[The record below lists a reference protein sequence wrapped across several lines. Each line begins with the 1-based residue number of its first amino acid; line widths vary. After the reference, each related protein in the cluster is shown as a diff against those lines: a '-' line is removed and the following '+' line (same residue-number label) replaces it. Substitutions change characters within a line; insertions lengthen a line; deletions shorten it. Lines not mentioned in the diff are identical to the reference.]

1 MQILLHLSDP
11 DHLARLA
18 SALSGLGDEI
28 LTAGSLDE
36 LKAAA
41 AGGAFDAVA
50 AEYSAEIGEWVETLE
65 EKRVVFLTD
74 RSVLGEVAALNPGIT
89 VLPLPGTALAVRC
102 VLSPATADDPA
113 CRLADY
119 QLLEIEA
126 LGRNTHLFSA
136 LQVSIARPVVLHL
149 LNQEY
154 DEDDESLRAF
164 LGDARAKAAV
174 SHDRIGTVYQALEEG
189 ACIFYTAER
198 LTGPTLADYASEGRR
213 LPVRLSIEVVRVLA
227 SATQHLEARQLCL
240 SPIELRHIHL
250 GGPEHNIPKL
260 ANTAVAGTPEAGH
273 HGAHFQH
280 SLAEVRSMIDPL
292 DPLAARVLN
301 WLDGYL
307 QVPPDQIN
315 LSQVVADVRRH
326 AAFPAGSTPD
336 LHPHTAPAAPPA
348 AAKSSRTIVVGVAAL
363 VAAVAVVAMLA
374 WLLRG
379 KDEQPKA
386 RETVQDL
393 GAALRIAGGDF
404 DHPQRATVHI
414 ASFSIDK
421 YEVTIGEYAA
431 FLDAIGQG
439 DPARFNHPSQPQ
451 RKTDHKPTDWD
462 AFHAA
467 AAQAGTY
474 MKARLTLDCPVFNV
488 DWWDAFAYAKWKQR
502 RLPTEDE
509 WELAVGG
516 PKWTRYPWGNSW
528 DPGQANCSDK
538 PDPVSGHT
546 WWCPVNLPATDVSA
560 EGILGLA
567 GNVSEWTD
575 SEQVHPDFPDRMAP
589 VVKGGSFTTTGSID
603 RTSRLR
609 VLNKNETQPWLGFR
623 TAATLGSPP

>member
-28 LTAGSLDE
+28 RTAGSLAE
-36 LKAAA
+36 LKATA

-149 LNQEY
+149 LNQEC
-154 DEDDESLRAF
+154 DEDDASLRSF

-189 ACIFYTAER
+189 SCIFYTAER
-198 LTGPTLADYASEGRR
+198 LTGPTLADYFSEGRR

-227 SATQHLEARQLCL
+227 SATQHLEARQLSS

-250 GGPEHNIPKL
+250 AGPEHNTPKL
-260 ANTAVAGTPEAGH
+260 VNTAIAGTPEAGH

-280 SLAEVRSMIDPL
+280 SLGEVRPMIDPL

-307 QVPPDQIN
+307 QVPPEQIN

-326 AAFPAGSTPD
+326 AAFPAGGAPD
-336 LHPHTAPAAPPA
+336 PHPFTAPTAKPA
-348 AAKSSRTIVVGVAAL
+348 AAKPRRAVVMGAAA
-363 VAAVAVVAMLA
+363 VVVVAVAVMLA
-374 WLLRG
+374 MLLRG
-379 KDEQPKA
+379 KHEQPKA
-386 RETVQDL
+386 PETLHDR
-393 GAALRIAGGDF
+393 GSAIRIAGGDF
-404 DHPQRATVHI
+404 DHPQRGPVHI
-414 ASFSIDK
+414 APFSIDK

-439 DPARFNHPSQPQ
+439 DPARFNHPSQPE
-451 RKTDHKPTDWD
+451 RKADHKPKDWD
-462 AFHAA
+462 VFHAA
-467 AAQAGTY
+467 AAQQGAY
-474 MKARLTLDCPVFNV
+474 KQARLTLDCPVFNV
-488 DWWDAFAYAKWKQR
+488 DWWDAYAYAKWKQR

-516 PKWTRYPWGNSW
+516 PKWTRHPWGDSW

-538 PDPVSGHT
+538 PAPLSGHT
-546 WWCPVNLPATDVSA
+546 LWCPVNLPPTDVSA
-560 EGILGLA
+560 AGIQGLA

-603 RTSRLR
+603 RTSRLL
-609 VLNKNETQPWLGFR
+609 VLNKNQTQPWLGFR
-623 TAATLGSPP
+623 TATTLGSPP